1 MSNVIG
7 YSNIASL
14 KVNEFD
20 ERFKLSVL
28 EGKTAVIGDDVP
40 VGVYV
45 DDSSNF
51 KSVVTGD
58 PVLVEFKINPYIE
71 RLLSVQLFN
80 QRMECLNLKDKTGGT
95 LRRLLIVPF
104 NANFNGI
111 KENFKSKK
119 TI

>member
-1 MSNVIG
+1 METTHVKSNILVGNGNNGKGTFQELLSNVIG

-80 QRMECLNLKDKTGGT
+80 QRMECLNLKTKQAG
-95 LRRLLIVPF
+95 L
-104 NANFNGI
+104 
-111 KENFKSKK
+111 
-119 TI
+119 